1 MIKLSILTEHFQNGL
16 RKDFILVTVILA
28 SILMPFLGCTQN
40 EIINQ
45 TDDQSKK
52 QGYWIFTNKEKHL
65 PGYQPDQK
73 VEEEK
78 YIDNKKEGKWIFYFN
93 NKKPKHILVYKNNI
107 PNGKAIFYYKN
118 GNIREK
124 GVWKNN
130 RWIGEY
136 LMYYRNGNLK
146 NQFTYSNQ
154 GIKDGPQKY
163 FYENGNLM
171 ISGTWSNGYETE
183 DIHEYNEDGTP
194 NTKRFDPGPSIIKE
208 DSLESIENNAI
219 DSIVVKANKKLTP
232 PKIIPTFD
240 GNGFHEFKDRY
251 GNNSKVGEFENGLL
265 VNGKI
270 FKYNQKGKLI
280 QTKHVKN
287 GKIVLVENNKEVEE

>member
-1 MIKLSILTEHFQNGL
+1 MKKQYIFLSHDVDWSYEGPSKNHILE
-16 RKDFILVTVILA
+16 RKDRFD
-28 SILMPFLGCTQN
+28 S
-40 EIINQ
+40 EIFAN
-45 TDDQSKK
+45 T
-52 QGYWIFTNKEKHL
+52 
-65 PGYQPDQK
+65 
-73 VEEEK
+73 
-78 YIDNKKEGKWIFYFN
+78 
-93 NKKPKHILVYKNNI
+93 KPENLYRNI
-107 PNGKAIFYYKN
+107 PKYMELEERFG
-118 GNIREK
+118 IRSTFFFRT
-124 GVWKNN
+124 V
-130 RWIGEY
+130 
-136 LMYYRNGNLK
+136 
-146 NQFTYSNQ
+146 
-154 GIKDGPQKY
+154 
-163 FYENGNLM
+163 YENGNLM